1 MFGSV
6 KAPPNKGCR
15 PRSVTRVMLE
25 ALCDHILE
33 KPNLD
38 LEEAA
43 IFCGTNSISSQQN
56 LALAACLRTK
66 DGQSRLPGP
75 KLESVI

>member
-6 KAPPNKGCR
+6 KAPPNKGVR

-25 ALCDHILE
+25 AVCDHILE

-43 IFCGTNSISSQQN
+43 I
-56 LALAACLRTK
+56 
-66 DGQSRLPGP
+66 
-75 KLESVI
+75 SVGRIQYAGDKI